1 MKNKYCKLF
10 LTFVLIFFLNF
21 QGSVKASQD
30 TQSAQT
36 EVSIVLKRPISG
48 TLQSVSENKFPSQN
62 LPKTNDSS
70 NDSSILGLLILVCAF
85 YFYMKLRR
93 KEEV

>member
-10 LTFVLIFFLNF
+10 LTFVLVFFLIF
-21 QGSVKASQD
+21 QGSVSASQD

-36 EVSIVLKRPISG
+36 EVSIVLKRPITG
-48 TLQSVSENKFPSQN
+48 TLQSVNENKFSSQN
-62 LPKTNDSS
+62 LPKTNERS
-70 NDSSILGLLILVCAF
+70 NGSSIIGLLILVCAF
-85 YFYMKLRR
+85 YFYMKLRK

>member
-10 LTFVLIFFLNF
+10 LAFVIVFFLNF

-36 EVSIVLKRPISG
+36 EVSIVLKRPITG
-48 TLQSVSENKFPSQN
+48 TPQSVSEHNFPSQH
-62 LPKTNDSS
+62 LPKTNESS
-70 NDSSILGLLILVCAF
+70 NGSSILGLLILACAF
-85 YFYMKLRR
+85 YFYMKLRE

>member
-36 EVSIVLKRPISG
+36 EVSIVLKRPIPG

-62 LPKTNDSS
+62 LPQTNDSS
-70 NDSSILGLLILVCAF
+70 NGSSILGLLILVCAF
-85 YFYMKLRR
+85 YFYMKLRK